1 MTQLLNQALA
11 EIQKLPD
18 VEQDAIAT
26 IILDE
31 LSDERRWDE
40 SFAASQDQLQRLA
53 ERVRRESVT
62 R

>member
-40 SFAASQDQLQRLA
+40 SFAASQDQYN
-53 ERVRRESVT
+53 V
-62 R
+62 